1 MRYKGDVRMVY
12 IVHTLSY
19 AMSNIFK
26 IFGVCRFFKLLQIP
40 VVTSCCCL
48 AKIDFSRGL
57 VVPCWWYVVK
67 NVASMKCC
75 VKQPANKGWCRLLL
89 MRLLLLFLL
98 LLLSLSFRYLIGLPL
113 LISFVVHRYIKRA
126 SFIESSL
133 RKEYFLLKTQKIMLY
148 QVNLSTFNHYGKITF
163 ITKYK

>member
-1 MRYKGDVRMVY
+1 MNLKNRKLKIILQLNNNSTHKFEGHNIRMRYKGDVRMVY

-75 VKQPANKGWCRLLL
+75 VRQPANKGWCRLLL

-113 LISFVVHRYIKRA
+113 LI
-126 SFIESSL
+126 
-133 RKEYFLLKTQKIMLY
+133 
-148 QVNLSTFNHYGKITF
+148 
-163 ITKYK
+163 